1 MRNGADCRKVAPLL
15 PALPDGELS
24 PSEAAQVQAHLA
36 ICPACRDEAQAFLGL
51 GELLRQAP
59 VPEAHLPAGD
69 QAMAW
74 ILSEDAR
81 AGDRRQA
88 GTRAAGDGDR
98 KGAGFSIPAS
108 RALVDARSGRAHDGR
123 RRLPK
128 LSPSPAARVPAC
140 RLSPGKLALIALGIV
155 ICLVA
160 WRALRPPDA
169 SWEVVRLA
177 GAPRVGS
184 ARIGATG
191 RLKVGEWLVTDS
203 ASQARIE
210 LAGIGQ
216 VKVEPNSR
224 LRLVEAR
231 PNEHRLALARGT
243 LHARVLAPPRLF
255 FVETPSAEAVDLGCA
270 YSLEVDRTGRGLLRV
285 TWGRVAFVRNGLE
298 SVVPAGARC
307 ETRPGVGP
315 GTPYFD
321 DAPAALRN
329 ALERLDFA
337 NGGAP
342 ALQTVL
348 ARARRRDS
356 LTLWHL
362 LLKVRPADQS
372 HVYDCLAALVPPP
385 PGVTRDGILRHD
397 SRMFDLWQPEV
408 EMVWWE

>member
-1 MRNGADCRKVAPLL
+1 MRNGADCRKVSNLL

-24 PSEAAQVQAHLA
+24 PSEAAQVRAHLA
-36 ICPACRDEAQAFLGL
+36 VCAACRDEAQAFLGL
-51 GELLRQAP
+51 SELLRQAP
-59 VPEAHLPAGD
+59 VPEANLPAGD
-69 QAMAW
+69 EAVAW
-74 ILSEDAR
+74 IRTEDAR
-81 AGDRRQA
+81 AGDRRVPA
-88 GTRAAGDGDR
+88 KRVMATGDG
-98 KGAGFSIPAS
+98 KGASCDIPAS
-108 RALVDARSGRAHDGR
+108 RALNDARSGRVHGGR
-123 RRLPK
+123 PRLPK
-128 LSPSPAARVPAC
+128 LSPVAITRFAGT
-140 RLSPGKLALIALGIV
+140 RLSPGKLALTALGILLGL
-155 ICLVA
+155 IA
-160 WRALRPPDA
+160 WRALRPRQA

-184 ARIGATG
+184 EPIGATG
-191 RLKVGEWLVTDS
+191 RLQVGQWLVTDS
-203 ASQARIE
+203 ASRARIE

-224 LRLVEAR
+224 LRLIEAR

-270 YSLEVDRTGRGLLRV
+270 YSLDVDRAGRGLLRV
-285 TWGRVAFVRNGLE
+285 TWGRVAFVRNGHE

-307 ETRPGVGP
+307 ETRPGIGP

-329 ALERLDFA
+329 SLEQLDFE
-337 NGGAP
+337 NGGTP
-342 ALQTVL
+342 ALRTVL
-348 ARARRRDS
+348 AQARRRDS

-362 LLKVRPADQS
+362 LLKAPPADRS
-372 HVYDCLAALVPPP
+372 RIYDRLAALVPPP

-397 SRMFDLWQPEV
+397 SRMIDLWQPDV